1 MKIVIATGGF
11 DPIHSGHIKYLNAA
25 VKLGDL
31 LVVGVN
37 SDAWLR
43 RKKGKEFLSF
53 YERSFIVQN
62 LKPVHLSFAFNDDD
76 GSAKDAIRHVR
87 SYYPDAT
94 IIFANGG
101 DRTKTNI
108 PEMDIEDPNLEFV
121 FGVGGED
128 KANSSSWIL
137 KNWESPVNN
146 SASHEKKN

>member
-1 MKIVIATGGF
+1 MIIVIATGGF

-25 VKLGDL
+25 RNLGDL

-37 SDAWLR
+37 SDEWLR

-62 LKPVHLSFAFNDDD
+62 LKPVHLSFGFNDDD

-87 SYYPDAT
+87 SYYPDDK

-108 PEMDIEDPNLEFV
+108 PEMDIIDDNLEFV

-128 KANSSSWIL
+128 KSNSSSWIL
-137 KNWESPVNN
+137 NSWKNS
-146 SASHEKKN
+146 